1 MDFMKGLIS
10 NILNDQNKERY
21 KSLLKIIAR
30 HWQKLFF
37 AMLCMIV
44 VAGSTAASAYL
55 VKPMLDD
62 IFVNKDRAGLLF
74 IPVAAI
80 VVFLLKGIATYG
92 QHYLMSYVGEQV
104 IKSFRDTLY
113 ERIID
118 LPLAYFHQEKTG
130 TLMSRIT
137 NDVNI
142 VKGMVSSA
150 VTSLLRDFFTVIGLT
165 CVIFYMD
172 WRLAAWAFLVLPA
185 AFYPIVAFGR
195 RVRRFSTG
203 CQEAMAELNVFLHET
218 FSGAKIV
225 KIFTMEDY
233 EKNRFKDKTEK
244 LFRLEIKSVVAKS
257 LSSPIMEF
265 LGGVGIAFIIWFG
278 GSRVISGA
286 STTGT
291 FFSFLTAVMML
302 YDPVK
307 KLTNL
312 NNTIQEGL
320 AAVTR
325 IYDVIEQQPEISSDK
340 GKSFNC
346 IENTED
352 NLFFNSLTL
361 ESCRMAIKFENV
373 FFKYS
378 NDRNSDNYDKNS
390 EWVLSDINLNVKQGE
405 VVALVGMSGGGKTSL
420 VNLIPRFYD
429 VTEGKITI
437 GDTDIR
443 EIPLPIL
450 RSRISIVTQEPI
462 LFNESVR
469 DNIRYGRAGASD
481 LEVEEA
487 AKSAYAHDF
496 ITAFPQGY
504 DTIIGELGN
513 RLSGGERQRICIARA
528 LIKDAP
534 ILILD
539 EATSALDVEAEQIVQ
554 KALANLMKGR
564 TTFVI
569 AHRLS
574 TIAHADRIIV
584 ISSGRIVETG
594 THEELM
600 AKGGEYFKMRSM
612 RHLTQN

>member
-1 MDFMKGLIS
+1 MKKNFLKYLDDK
-10 NILNDQNKERY
+10 NRERY
-21 KSLLKIIAR
+21 KSLFHVIWQ
-30 HWQKLFF
+30 HWEKLFF
-37 AMLCMIV
+37 AMICMVV
-44 VAGSTAASAYL
+44 VAASTAASAYL

-62 IFVNKDRAGLLF
+62 IFVNKDSNGLLF

-80 VVFLLKGIATYG
+80 TVFLLKGVATYG
-92 QHYLMSYVGEQV
+92 QNYLMSYVGEQV
-104 IKSFRDTLY
+104 IKSFRNRLY
-113 ERIID
+113 ENIID
-118 LPLAYFHQEKTG
+118 LPLAFFNQEKTG

-150 VTSLLRDFFTVIGLT
+150 VTSLLRDFFTVIGLI

-172 WRLAAWAFLVLPA
+172 WKLAVWAFLVLPA

-203 CQEAMAELNVFLHET
+203 CQEAMAEINVFLHET
-218 FSGAKIV
+218 FSGIKVV
-225 KIFTMEDY
+225 KIFTMESY
-233 EKNRFKDKTEK
+233 EKERFKEKTDA
-244 LFRLEIKSVVAKS
+244 LFRLEMKSVVAKS

-278 GSRVISGA
+278 GSRVISGI

-312 NNTIQEGL
+312 NNTVQEGL
-320 AAVTR
+320 AAITR
-325 IYDVIEQQPEISSDK
+325 IYDVIEQKPETERVETQFSIDQNQMEITFDK
-340 GKSFNC
+340 
-346 IENTED
+346 
-352 NLFFNSLTL
+352 
-361 ESCRMAIKFENV
+361 V
-373 FFKYS
+373 FFKYKNE
-378 NDRNSDNYDKNS
+378 NDDNNDNDKDNL
-390 EWVLSDINLNVKQGE
+390 WALSDINLSVKTGE

-420 VNLIPRFYD
+420 VNLIPKFYD

-437 GDTDIR
+437 GGEDIR
-443 EIPLPIL
+443 DIPLSSL

-469 DNIRYGRAGASD
+469 DNIRYGRLAASD
-481 LEVEEA
+481 HEIEDA
-487 AKSAYAHDF
+487 ARAAYAHDF
-496 ITAFPQGY
+496 ITGFPKGY
-504 DTIIGELGN
+504 DTIIGELGS
-513 RLSGGERQRICIARA
+513 RLSGGEKQRICIARA

-539 EATSALDVEAEQIVQ
+539 EATSALDVEAEKIVQ

-574 TIAHADRIIV
+574 TIAHANKIIL
-584 ISSGRIVETG
+584 INKGKIVESG
-594 THEELM
+594 THAELM
-600 AKGGEYFKMRSM
+600 AMGGEYFKMQVM
-612 RHLTQN
+612 NK